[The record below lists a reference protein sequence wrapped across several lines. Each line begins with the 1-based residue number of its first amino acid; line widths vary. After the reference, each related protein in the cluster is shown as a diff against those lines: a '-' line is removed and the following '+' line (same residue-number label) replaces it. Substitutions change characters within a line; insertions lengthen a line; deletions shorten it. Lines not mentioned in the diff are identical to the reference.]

1 MDTQGKW
8 KGWKSI
14 RWVEMGM
21 VKAVRG
27 ERDGRRWESGKVNDG
42 SFAR

>member
-1 MDTQGKW
+1 MDGRGKW

-14 RWVEMGM
+14 RWVEMEM
-21 VKAVRG
+21 VNAVRE
-27 ERDGRRWESGKVNDG
+27 ERDGRERESGKVNDG